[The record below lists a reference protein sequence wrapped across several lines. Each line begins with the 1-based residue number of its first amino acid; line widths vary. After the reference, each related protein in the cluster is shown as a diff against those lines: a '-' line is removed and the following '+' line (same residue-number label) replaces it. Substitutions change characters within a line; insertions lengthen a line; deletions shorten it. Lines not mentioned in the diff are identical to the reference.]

1 MRLCGR
7 VCSANSDTMK
17 FISEEAAAPVDCGAA
32 TMTVDEPLL
41 EKACNVKERS
51 ARDSLSRL
59 TQLASLAR
67 LARHSR
73 IAKAAASAPATSSS
87 TRPFHQWSTQHDLEL
102 LTAVYSHGLD
112 EAPAKV
118 LTAGTISKLAAAH
131 LAAAATSEPPTPTTP
146 EGAAPVD
153 PRTAAE
159 AELKKKLAA
168 RAHECLKNIP
178 DAHGGG
184 AAAAAAAGRLGGGV
198 KRLGKPLSAVPKK
211 SNRGGGSGESGG
223 DSDDDFQAKKKK
235 HKKGDAVNGKGAP
248 AAGRSEPSS
257 SGKFRQI
264 KVDETLTLLHPGSHL
279 PKAAAFRPRDGAAS
293 GGADG
298 RVGRLD
304 YPVGYVSVALWNTK
318 KWRCEIVEA
327 GDRPNFRVTADDGSG
342 RPFKS
347 AISPSDVWRQVE
359 GGLGG
364 GWGKLSGVSFWLPL
378 IPTCKGSRWF

>member
-1 MRLCGR
+1 
-7 VCSANSDTMK
+7 MK
-17 FISEEAAAPVDCGAA
+17 FISEEAAAPVGGGAA
-32 TMTVDEPLL
+32 TMTVDEALL

-73 IAKAAASAPATSSS
+73 IAKAVSSAPAPTSG
-87 TRPFHQWSTQHDLEL
+87 TRPFHQWSTQHDLDL
-102 LTAVYSHGLD
+102 LTAVHLHGLD
-112 EAPAKV
+112 EAPAK
-118 LTAGTISKLAAAH
+118 LLATGTISKLAAAL
-131 LAAAATSEPPTPTTP
+131 LAAASSEPRTPTTP
-146 EGAAPVD
+146 EGAPPVD

-159 AELKKKLAA
+159 AELKKKLTA
-168 RAHECLKNIP
+168 RALECLKHIP

-184 AAAAAAAGRLGGGV
+184 AAVAAAGRLGGGV
-198 KRLGKPLSAVPKK
+198 KRLGKPLSAAPKK
-211 SNRGGGSGESGG
+211 SQRGAGSGESGG
-223 DSDDDFQAKKKK
+223 ESDDDFQAKKKK
-235 HKKGDAVNGKGAP
+235 HKKGETINGKGAP
-248 AAGRSEPSS
+248 VAGRSEASSS

-279 PKAAAFRPRDGAAS
+279 PKAAAFRPRDVAAS

-304 YPVGYVSVALWNTK
+304 YPVGYVSVALWSNK

>member
-1 MRLCGR
+1 
-7 VCSANSDTMK
+7 MK
-17 FISEEAAAPVDCGAA
+17 FISEEAAAPVDGGAA
-32 TMTVDEPLL
+32 TMTVDEALL
-41 EKACNVKERS
+41 EKACNVKEKS

-73 IAKAAASAPATSSS
+73 IAKAAGSAPATSSS
-87 TRPFHQWSTQHDLEL
+87 TRPFHQWSAPHDLEL
-102 LTAVYSHGLD
+102 LTAVHAHGLD

-118 LTAGTISKLAAAH
+118 LASGTISKLAAAH
-131 LAAAATSEPPTPTTP
+131 LAAASSEPPTPTTP
-146 EGAAPVD
+146 EGAPPVD
-153 PRTAAE
+153 PRAAAE

-168 RAHECLKNIP
+168 RALECLKNIP

-184 AAAAAAAGRLGGGV
+184 AAGSAGRLGGGV

-211 SNRGGGSGESGG
+211 SHRGGGSGESGG

-235 HKKGDAVNGKGAP
+235 HKKGEAVNGKGGTP
-248 AAGRSEPSS
+248 ASGRSEPTST
-257 SGKFRQI
+257 GKFRQI

-279 PKAAAFRPRDGAAS
+279 PKAAAFRPRDGAAP

-304 YPVGYVSVALWNTK
+304 YPVGYVSVAQWNSK

-359 GGLGG
+359 R
-364 GWGKLSGVSFWLPL
+364 SGS
-378 IPTCKGSRWF
+378 CC

>member
-1 MRLCGR
+1 
-7 VCSANSDTMK
+7 
-17 FISEEAAAPVDCGAA
+17 
-32 TMTVDEPLL
+32 
-41 EKACNVKERS
+41 
-51 ARDSLSRL
+51 
-59 TQLASLAR
+59 
-67 LARHSR
+67 
-73 IAKAAASAPATSSS
+73 
-87 TRPFHQWSTQHDLEL
+87 
-102 LTAVYSHGLD
+102 VYSHGLD

-146 EGAAPVD
+146 EGATPVD

-168 RAHECLKNIP
+168 RALECLKNIP

-184 AAAAAAAGRLGGGV
+184 AAAAAAGRLGGGV

-211 SNRGGGSGESGG
+211 SHRGGGSGESGG
-223 DSDDDFQAKKKK
+223 DSDDDFQAKSDDDFQAKKKK

-257 SGKFRQI
+257 TGKFRQI

-279 PKAAAFRPRDGAAS
+279 PKAAAFRPRDGAAP

-304 YPVGYVSVALWNTK
+304 YPVGYVSVAQWNSK

-347 AISPSDVWRQVE
+347 AISPSDVWRQVAYDRE
-359 GGLGG
+359 VQLFGASGGPSRAWDVSTVDGVALFGLDREVVRREIAG
-364 GWGKLSGVSFWLPL
+364 LPSKAPPASAAAPQPKQLPRPAAAAPPPKVPRRPPGSVPKPGKDAQ
-378 IPTCKGSRWF
+378 R